1 MAAPQGAMPPSSS
14 LAVGAGKTVRATG
27 LGTALTK
34 QKVANIRKRMQK
46 RKGKRKANS
55 DDDYVFSAE
64 EMESEEDTGVHHT
77 PPPRVSCRVVSDQS
91 ESSGWWGYGKRNHK
105 RSGGR
110 RRRRGHGRPR
120 YTHTHTDSAPR
131 PVTWRD
137 VDWN

>member
-14 LAVGAGKTVRATG
+14 LAVGAAKTVRATG

-64 EMESEEDTGVHHT
+64 EMESEEDTGVHH
-77 PPPRVSCRVVSDQS
+77 PPPTHHHVSCRWSC
-91 ESSGWWGYGKRNHK
+91 G
-105 RSGGR
+105 
-110 RRRRGHGRPR
+110 
-120 YTHTHTDSAPR
+120 
-131 PVTWRD
+131 
-137 VDWN
+137 